1 MIDFA
6 IKVNKKY
13 DLQAFLKESKYKI
26 RKNKWKFLSVMI

>member
-26 RKNKWKFLSVMI
+26 RKNKLKFLSMMI